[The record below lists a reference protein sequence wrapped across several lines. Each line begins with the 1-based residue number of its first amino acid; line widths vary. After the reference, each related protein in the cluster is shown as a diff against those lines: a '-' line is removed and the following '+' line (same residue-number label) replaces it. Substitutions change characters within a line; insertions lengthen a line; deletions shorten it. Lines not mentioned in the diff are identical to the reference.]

1 MCQQTVGI
9 PFRSVPHSMTKYSA
23 MGVKGFKVDFLDRDD
38 QTAVEMVYRIAEATA
53 KHHLT
58 LDLHG
63 IYKPTGLNRTYPHI
77 INFESVFGM
86 EEVKWSKVE
95 KDMMKYDVTMPFI
108 RMMAGPIDY
117 TPGAMRNA
125 NRKDFRD
132 VYYEPMSQGTR
143 CHQLAAYIIHDSP
156 LTMLADN
163 PTIYQQEAECTKFI
177 SSIPCTGIDETQI
190 LQGQLGEYIVS
201 ARRNESD
208 WFIGGMTN
216 WTARDIELDFSFLPE
231 GNYKYVLFKDGANAE
246 KKASDYQKESG
257 TIHNQSKM
265 KIHLAPGG
273 GFAIN
278 LSKQSL

>member
-1 MCQQTVGI
+1 
-9 PFRSVPHSMTKYSA
+9 
-23 MGVKGFKVDFLDRDD
+23 
-38 QTAVEMVYRIAEATA
+38 
-53 KHHLT
+53 
-58 LDLHG
+58 
-63 IYKPTGLNRTYPHI
+63 
-77 INFESVFGM
+77 
-86 EEVKWSKVE
+86 
-95 KDMMKYDVTMPFI
+95 MMKYDVTMPFI

-216 WTARDIELDFSFLPE
+216 WTARDIELDFLSYRKAIINMYYLKMEPMP
-231 GNYKYVLFKDGANAE
+231 KRKHRIIR
-246 KKASDYQKESG
+246 KKVEQF
-257 TIHNQSKM
+257 I
-265 KIHLAPGG
+265 I
-273 GFAIN
+273 
-278 LSKQSL
+278 SLR